1 MLLLI
6 ASLASTVVAAP
17 PTDEP
22 LRLHPDNPHYFLFRG
37 RPTVLVTGTEH
48 YGAVLNADF
57 DFVPYLDT
65 LARDGLNLT
74 RTFSGVYMEHPEA
87 FGIAGNTLSPGPGR
101 LLCPWARSGEPGYA
115 GGGARFDLSRWDDA
129 YFARLREFLRVA
141 SERGI
146 VVEYVLFCPFYG
158 DEQWLLSP
166 LHPGNNVNGVGWVGS
181 REDVYA
187 LRDEALQRVQEE
199 FVRKAVTE
207 LAEFDNLYYE
217 VCNEPYFGG
226 VTSEWQDRIAEVI
239 AETEAGLGVKHL
251 IARNI
256 ANGNEQVAE
265 RPANVSILNFHYA
278 TPPDAVRDNYG
289 LMVPIA
295 DDETGFRGTE
305 DKTYRSEA
313 WQFLLA
319 GGAAFDHL
327 DYSFTAGHEDG
338 TFEYPAGQP
347 GGGSTALRFQLGVL
361 KRFMDSLNLVRLSPD
376 GDVVTS
382 PLPEGV
388 SSRSLS
394 EPGRCYGIYVEGPG
408 LSELTLRLPPGSYD
422 AEWVSTLTGEVLDL
436 SQLVADDEVRLS
448 CPPYEYDIAL
458 RILRR

>member
-1 MLLLI
+1 V
-6 ASLASTVVAAP
+6 SAP
-17 PTDEP
+17 APSEP
-22 LRLHPDNPHYFLFRG
+22 LQLHPGNPHYFLFRG
-37 RPTVLVTGTEH
+37 KPTVLVTGTEH

-57 DFVPYLDT
+57 DYVPYLDT

-101 LLCPWARSGEPGYA
+101 VVCPWARSDQPGYA
-115 GGGARFDLSRWDDA
+115 GGGERFDLSRWDDA
-129 YFARLREFLRVA
+129 YFSRLRAFVQAA
-141 SERGI
+141 SDRGI

-166 LHPGNNVNGVGWVGS
+166 LHEGNNVNGVGAVGS
-181 REDVYA
+181 REDVYTA
-187 LRDEALQRVQEE
+187 RDEGLQRVQEAL
-199 FVRKAVTE
+199 VRKVVAE

-226 VTSEWQDRIAEVI
+226 VTGEWQDRIAEVI
-239 AETEAGLGVKHL
+239 TEAEAGLGVKHL

-256 ANGNEQVAE
+256 ANGTAALPK

-289 LMVPIA
+289 LGIPVA

-313 WQFLLA
+313 WHFLLA

-327 DYSFTAGHEDG
+327 DYSFSAGHEDG
-338 TFEYPAGQP
+338 TFEYPASQP
-347 GGGSTALRFQLGVL
+347 GGGSTALRAQLGVL
-361 KRFMDSLNLVRLSPD
+361 KRFVESLDLPRMSPD
-376 GDVVTS
+376 GDVIAS

-388 SSRSLS
+388 SSRTLS
-394 EPGRCYGIYVEGPG
+394 EAGHCYGIYLEGPG
-408 LSELTLRLPPGSYD
+408 VTELALRLPRGSYE
-422 AEWVSTLTGEVLDL
+422 AEWISTLTGEVCGRSSLD
-436 SQLVADDEVRLS
+436 SDDEVRLP
-448 CPPYEYDIAL
+448 CPPYDYDTAL
-458 RILRR
+458 RIFRR